1 MLELQYFGHWM
12 EEQALC
18 KRLMQGN
25 IEGMR
30 RRASGEQ
37 KMRWLN
43 DIANSMD
50 MSLSKCQ
57 EMVNDRE
64 ALSVAILGVAKI

>member
-1 MLELQYFGHWM
+1 MLELQYFGHRM
-12 EEQALC
+12 EEQALW
-18 KRLMQGN
+18 KRVMLGN
-25 IEGMR
+25 IEGRR

-50 MSLSKCQ
+50 MILSKHQ

-64 ALSVAILGVAKI
+64 ALSVAILGVTKI